1 MNSLAY
7 ISDYFLEKIPS
18 NKMNESQSVNFRYL
32 DTLYQ
37 TTIVIITEVT
47 HLTKLLLGTEFYLI
61 FFF

>member
-18 NKMNESQSVNFRYL
+18 NKMSETQSLNFRYL
-32 DTLYQ
+32 DTLHQ
-37 TTIVIITEVT
+37 TIIVIITEVT
-47 HLTKLLLGTEFYLI
+47 HLTKPLQGTEFYL